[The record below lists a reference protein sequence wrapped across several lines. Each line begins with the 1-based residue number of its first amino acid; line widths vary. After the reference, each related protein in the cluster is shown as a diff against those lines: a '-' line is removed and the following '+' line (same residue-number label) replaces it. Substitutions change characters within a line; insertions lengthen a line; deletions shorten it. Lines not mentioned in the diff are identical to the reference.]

1 MNKFDFYKE
10 FYIKENERRQEVLS
24 SFNIPIA
31 IITALSSASYY
42 FITSFDY
49 KIEVFLTAIFIG
61 LISITIVGLL
71 LAIYYLI
78 RAFSDFTKGYEYSGL
93 PYMKELYDW
102 NINLQ
107 EYYEQYEEDSSIAD
121 KKYEEYL
128 IEKMV
133 EHTEHNMYVNDKKHG
148 FIYKSKKF
156 LIVSLVLTLITLIP
170 FGYNYFNKSDRVHHV
185 ELIDTKKEA
194 SHQEEMIQKLNFII
208 DSLKTNKNER
218 QRKRAEKRAEKTDS
232 TTATT
237 TKGQAN

>member
-10 FYIKENERRQEVLS
+10 FYIKENERRQEVLN

-31 IITALSSASYY
+31 IITALSSATYF

-102 NINLQ
+102 NKNLE
-107 EYYEQYEEDSSIAD
+107 EYYEHYENDSGIAD

-156 LIVSLVLTLITLIP
+156 LIASLVLTLITLIP
-170 FGYNYFNKSDRVHHV
+170 FGYNYFNKSDKIHHV
-185 ELIDTKKEA
+185 ELIGSKKVENK
-194 SHQEEMIQKLNFII
+194 QEEIIQKLNYII
-208 DSLKTNKNER
+208 DSLKTDKNER
-218 QRKRAEKRAEKTDS
+218 QRKGAEKTDS
-232 TTATT
+232 TTTAT